1 MTPIK
6 FEGAN
11 VLLTR
16 PEDMT
21 DEQCGALPALRD
33 KDEDG
38 LPFLLTAWQPTPEEI
53 LAIQAGAPIYL
64 KVCGMGMPPVSLFST
79 K

>member
-11 VLLTR
+11 VILTR
-16 PEDMT
+16 PEDIT
-21 DEQCGALPALRD
+21 DEQCGSVHALRGT
-33 KDEDG
+33 DEDG
-38 LPFLLTAWQPTPEEI
+38 LPFVMTAWEPTPEEV

-64 KVCGMGMPPVSLFST
+64 KVCGISMPPVSLFAT